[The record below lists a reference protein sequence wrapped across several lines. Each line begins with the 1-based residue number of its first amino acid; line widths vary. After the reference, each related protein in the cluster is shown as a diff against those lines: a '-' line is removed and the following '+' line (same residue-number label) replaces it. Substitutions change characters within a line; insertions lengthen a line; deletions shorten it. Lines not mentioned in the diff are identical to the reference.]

1 MTDKDIINQWKHER
15 ELAECV
21 CSYFVDQVEL
31 SLVNETIDLINRQQA
46 ENKELAEAIH
56 NLTIE
61 KDALF
66 DKAEELKAKI
76 ERLQKLLDDKCDRCI
91 ARDKSEAIKEF
102 ASRLKCGVP
111 QEYGVISCY
120 DVDNLVKEMVGDK
133 KMKCYSTQKARTK
146 AIEDMATV
154 MYVAVANVLTDK
166 LHFGKVKVQQTLKQ
180 IEKVFDMLAEG
191 RMSLD
196 DCKSVLYQ
204 EYGVTIK

>member
-1 MTDKDIINQWKHER
+1 MTDKEIINQWKHER

-76 ERLQKLLDDKCDRCI
+76 ERLQKENNLVSIQFQDLQERINDIK
-91 ARDKSEAIKEF
+91 AEAYKEF
-102 ASRLKCGVP
+102 SERLTSIGKRDGA
-111 QEYGVISCY
+111 YG
-120 DVDNLVKEMVGDK
+120 LVSVFEIAELLKEMVG
-133 KMKCYSTQKARTK
+133 
-146 AIEDMATV
+146 
-154 MYVAVANVLTDK
+154 
-166 LHFGKVKVQQTLKQ
+166 
-180 IEKVFDMLAEG
+180 EKE
-191 RMSLD
+191 
-196 DCKSVLYQ
+196 
-204 EYGVTIK
+204 

>member
-31 SLVNETIDLINRQQA
+31 SLVNETIDLINRQ
-46 ENKELAEAIH
+46 
-56 NLTIE
+56 
-61 KDALF
+61 
-66 DKAEELKAKI
+66 KAEI

-133 KMKCYSTQKARTK
+133 KMKCYSTQRARTK

-166 LHFGKVKVQQTLKQ
+166 LNFGKVKVQQTLKQ